1 MVPSALSTASAPPEK
16 YFRGSIT
23 RPADSLCTLH
33 ALGCPRPRNTR
44 FRLPARL
51 AGRDLHPLGP
61 GKEFLCLTR
70 PLLPGF
76 AWRTESLNFLKQ
88 RSNWKIFNA
97 LLSVSDTP
105 PDRSFPHPTDPAGPD

>member
-1 MVPSALSTASAPPEK
+1 MVPSTYSKVSAPQIM

-61 GKEFLCLTR
+61 GKEFLCFIL

-76 AWRTESLNFLKQ
+76 AWRTE
-88 RSNWKIFNA
+88 
-97 LLSVSDTP
+97 
-105 PDRSFPHPTDPAGPD
+105 